1 MSSEQYS
8 SMASATKKRR
18 YSSAPDLK
26 VDVDGTLFEVHSQL
40 LMLASPVFKAMLE
53 ADMNEADDGLMR
65 LPGKCKAEFEAVYA
79 FIGTLQE
86 APAIEFGS
94 IPMLLRWADE
104 YDIEKLRTACERE
117 LMKHEPSIDI
127 LQSAVQHGL
136 ADCRAK
142 CIDTITSDLPSHIGA
157 LEAVVDDPAVM
168 QHVLPALFNAT
179 NVLGQDV
186 AAKRMTCASVKT
198 LWPFVRAT
206 VLDALD
212 APFSSEPKLVKG
224 EAVRVI
230 SNVARLRHLCQ
241 LSGVEWHDKMAVY
254 SGEEAEIIK
263 IEKSKYQ
270 GVETT
275 RYRVQIGSKKSVWFT
290 SVDQVLLPWS
300 VLCPA
305 NMRPPKRCRS

>member
-1 MSSEQYS
+1 M
-8 SMASATKKRR
+8 
-18 YSSAPDLK
+18 
-26 VDVDGTLFEVHSQL
+26 GFEVHSQL

-142 CIDTITSDLPSHIGA
+142 CIDTITFDLPSHIGA
-157 LEAVVDDPAVM
+157 LEAVV
-168 QHVLPALFNAT
+168 
-179 NVLGQDV
+179 
-186 AAKRMTCASVKT
+186 
-198 LWPFVRAT
+198 
-206 VLDALD
+206 DALD

-254 SGEEAEIIK
+254 SGE
-263 IEKSKYQ
+263 
-270 GVETT
+270 
-275 RYRVQIGSKKSVWFT
+275 
-290 SVDQVLLPWS
+290 
-300 VLCPA
+300 
-305 NMRPPKRCRS
+305 